1 MTNIFSIGKTV
12 EFVSPQSSST
22 PVYEEVDVTRD
33 GKCSQDIQL
42 MSNEAYRPY
51 YGEEQHSNI
60 TKQCI
65 WTSSKVTKGVA
76 VSDSSAI
83 YDTLTMVEK

>member
-42 MSNEAYRPY
+42 MSNEAYRPIM
-51 YGEEQHSNI
+51 GRSNI
-60 TKQCI
+60 P
-65 WTSSKVTKGVA
+65 TSPNSAYGQVA
-76 VSDSSAI
+76 
-83 YDTLTMVEK
+83 K

>member
-22 PVYEEVDVTRD
+22 PVYEEVDVMRD

-42 MSNEAYRPY
+42 MSNEAYRPIM
-51 YGEEQHSNI
+51 GGATFQHHQ
-60 TKQCI
+60 TVHMDK
-65 WTSSKVTKGVA
+65 
-76 VSDSSAI
+76 
-83 YDTLTMVEK
+83 